1 MVSAPRRR
9 RWPVR
14 VLGLLGTATLLGTG
28 VAIALM
34 VIPAPDDEA
43 VVPSAPAATPT
54 SEPAAAKKPRRPQL
68 TRAQRRARTD
78 ALAVLT
84 REGYEPVRPADYDP
98 RAELR
103 VLLGLPGDDDDGP
116 RRAFFFVAGNFIGY
130 DSESAS
136 ASLRVVRAGDRSVTL
151 RYGLY
156 VADDEPCCPSGGYAR
171 VRFRWDG
178 AALVPVDQIPPAF
191 ERAPAT

>member
-1 MVSAPRRR
+1 MVMPSPNE
-9 RWPVR
+9 
-14 VLGLLGTATLLGTG
+14 
-28 VAIALM
+28 
-34 VIPAPDDEA
+34 EA

-54 SEPAAAKKPRRPQL
+54 AEPAAAKKPRRRAGRL
-68 TRAQRRARTD
+68 TRAQRRARNA

-84 REGYEPVRPADYDP
+84 QEGFEPVRLADYDP

-103 VLLGLPGDDDDGP
+103 VLLGLPATDDDGP
-116 RRAFFFVAGNFIGY
+116 RRALFFVDREFIGY

-136 ASLRVVRAGDRSVTL
+136 ASLQVVRAGDRSVML

-156 VADDEPCCPSGGYAR
+156 APEDERCCPSGGYAR

-178 AALVPVDQIPPAF
+178 TSLAPVDEIPPPL
-191 ERAPAT
+191 ERVPAE

>member
-1 MVSAPRRR
+1 
-9 RWPVR
+9 
-14 VLGLLGTATLLGTG
+14 
-28 VAIALM
+28 M
-34 VIPAPDDEA
+34 VIPTPDDEA

-54 SEPAAAKKPRRPQL
+54 PEPAAAKKPPRPQL
-68 TRAQRRARTD
+68 TRAQRRARTA

-84 REGYEPVRPADYDP
+84 REAYEPVRLADYDP

-103 VLLGLPGDDDDGP
+103 VLLGLPADDDDGP
-116 RRAFFFVAGNFIGY
+116 RRAFFFVAGEFIGY
-130 DSESAS
+130 DSESPS

-156 VADDEPCCPSGGYAR
+156 APDDEPCCPSSGYAR
-171 VRFRWDG
+171 VRFQWDG
-178 AALVPVDQIPPAF
+178 TSLLPVETIPPAF